1 MVHPYNFDPTQPPR
15 RLYKR
20 PCPKCG
26 LPMLLS
32 RIEPTDKIDYDQQ
45 TYECPT
51 CAYAE
56 TVTDEFR

>member
-1 MVHPYNFDPTQPPR
+1 MPYPYNFDPTQPPLAQR
-15 RLYKR
+15 R
-20 PCPKCG
+20 CPKCG